1 MPVIYSSQQC
11 PFFTIPS
18 TGNRISNFVHS
29 RPPICYFPQK
39 PASSN
44 PKTLVFCSLP
54 PSFIRSNNS
63 PFFPFGTP
71 SRRYASVLAAA
82 KKSGPDYYSVL
93 DVGKNATLREIK
105 ASYRKLARKYHPDM
119 NKGHGAE
126 EKFKEISSAYEVLS
140 DAEKRSLYDRFG
152 EAGLRGE
159 YNDSSN
165 GVPWAD
171 PFEMFNPYFGDSNP
185 FFGVSG
191 SSSGFKFNFGSEGR
205 QDLDIRCELHLSFK
219 ESIFGG
225 ERDIEIPCLEDC
237 DGCDG
242 TGAKSNNCIK
252 VCSHCGGRGGMVKT
266 EKTPF
271 GIASQV
277 SSCPKC
283 SGNGKVITDACC
295 RCNGHGQIKSK
306 RSMRVVIPPGVSDG
320 VFMRLR
326 GEGNIDKTRSIAGD
340 LFLAIHVE
348 EEHGISRDGLNLCSK
363 VEVDYTEAILGTV
376 TKVKTVEGIKDLK
389 IPPGCQ
395 PGDTLKIENMGVPNM
410 SKPHERGDHHFFV
423 NVRIPKNI
431 RCAGLNLKI
440 M

>member
-1 MPVIYSSQQC
+1 
-11 PFFTIPS
+11 
-18 TGNRISNFVHS
+18 
-29 RPPICYFPQK
+29 
-39 PASSN
+39 
-44 PKTLVFCSLP
+44 
-54 PSFIRSNNS
+54 
-63 PFFPFGTP
+63 
-71 SRRYASVLAAA
+71 
-82 KKSGPDYYSVL
+82 
-93 DVGKNATLREIK
+93 
-105 ASYRKLARKYHPDM
+105 
-119 NKGHGAE
+119 
-126 EKFKEISSAYEVLS
+126 
-140 DAEKRSLYDRFG
+140 
-152 EAGLRGE
+152 
-159 YNDSSN
+159 
-165 GVPWAD
+165 
-171 PFEMFNPYFGDSNP
+171 
-185 FFGVSG
+185 
-191 SSSGFKFNFGSEGR
+191 
-205 QDLDIRCELHLSFK
+205 
-219 ESIFGG
+219 
-225 ERDIEIPCLEDC
+225 
-237 DGCDG
+237 
-242 TGAKSNNCIK
+242 
-252 VCSHCGGRGGMVKT
+252 MVKT

-283 SGNGKVITDACC
+283 SGNGKVITDACR

-326 GEGNIDKTRSIAGD
+326 GEGSIDKTRSIAGD

-431 RCAGLNLKI
+431 SNEERDLLKALASIRTTSMEHSVPSDGYPQRSASNLWKSVKNIFRQKQSGERFASMNAETPALAHSSNLLPVSVSAILFIACI
-440 M
+440 MALVKTTQCTFHKKKATDMTQSFLQGKYYQ